1 MSLPPRVVALDA
13 DVISNFHKAGK
24 LRWLLELAI
33 ATFVLTAEAQRE
45 IELWPGEG
53 KEASAILR
61 EAIERGMIQRAFLE
75 SQEFALY
82 INLRERLGSGEA
94 ACVAIA
100 IRRGYAVATDD
111 RTARKLCRACNPPV
125 DTFRTE
131 DFLQQAIATGQC
143 ARDEAE
149 RIWKGMNIA
158 DPTRGVV

>member
-24 LRWLLELAI
+24 LRWLLELAM
-33 ATFVLTAEAQRE
+33 ATFVVTAEVQRE

-53 KEASAILR
+53 KEASAILD

-94 ACVAIA
+94 ASITIA
-100 IRRGYAVATDD
+100 IRRGYAVTTDD
-111 RTARKLCRACNPPV
+111 RAARKLCRRRNPPV
-125 DTFRTE
+125 ETYRTE
-131 DFLQQAIATGQC
+131 DLLRQAIATGHC
-143 ARDEAE
+143 SRDEAE
-149 RIWKGMNIA
+149 RIWKRMNIA
-158 DPTRGVV
+158 DPRRGVV